1 MVQIHLKDILKERGK
16 TAKWLAG
23 ELDVSE
29 VAISN
34 ITRGKNYP
42 TYDLLE
48 RMAQVLNVKMSTL
61 LGEEPLRL
69 VDNSK
74 EFASFVR
81 YKGIHYTADTLD
93 EFFKQVDELRAISN
107 QWGRQP
113 LGRGEWRQPLGA
125 LPPYLP
131 KGLFSSSPEHTPI

>member
-1 MVQIHLKDILKERGK
+1 MVQIHLKEILKERGK
-16 TAKWLAG
+16 TAKWLAK

-69 VDNSK
+69 VDTSK
-74 EFASFVR
+74 EFCAFVR
-81 YKGIHYTADTLD
+81 YKGIHFTADNLD
-93 EFFKQVDELRAISN
+93 EFKKIVDEVLSY
-107 QWGRQP
+107 
-113 LGRGEWRQPLGA
+113 E
-125 LPPYLP
+125 
-131 KGLFSSSPEHTPI
+131 